1 MEDCNAQSFADSPR
15 TQPVDYY
22 PYGEVPKDSDLDE
35 LIFYGLEWKQSER

>member
-1 MEDCNAQSFADSPR
+1 MEDRHNQEVERTMAQPIEF
-15 TQPVDYY
+15 Y